1 MKFVNL
7 TPHVLN
13 VRGEDGNLVT
23 IPVSGIVARLETL
36 PAEMSVVAGIKI
48 QKSAFGDLLDL
59 PGKQDGVL
67 FVGSMAVAQAAAKI
81 GRADVVSPGMLIRDA
96 TGQPVGC
103 DGLTAW

>member
-7 TPHVLN
+7 TPHVLS
-13 VRGEDGNLVT
+13 VRGEDGDFVT
-23 IPVSGIVARLETL
+23 IPVSGVVARLEQL

-48 QKSAFGDLLDL
+48 QKSAFGALLDL
-59 PGKQDGVL
+59 PDMEDGVL
-67 FVGSMAVAQAAAKI
+67 YVGSMAVAQAAAKI
-81 GRADVVSPGMLIRDA
+81 GRVDVVSPGMLIRNP